1 MLLTMLLLLVED
13 VVIGRESP
21 CKTVGGLTLEQYQ
34 LRSCRVVQD
43 PLEVHCVMNLIL
55 GL

>member
-1 MLLTMLLLLVED
+1 MLLTVLLLVED
-13 VVIGRESP
+13 VVVGWESP

-34 LRSCRVVQD
+34 LWCCRVVEN